1 MRNSAMTSR
10 LAMILALCM
19 IGFFVLD
26 HYVLGLNADVFLGKK
41 GLELINYLAFW
52 R

>member
-1 MRNSAMTSR
+1 MTTR
-10 LAMILALCM
+10 LALIIMACI

-26 HYVLGLNADVFLGKK
+26 HYVLGLEAGVFLAKK
-41 GLELINYLAFW
+41 GIDLINYLAIW